1 MKNNDGRKPLALVF
15 CGFRLFLPAL
25 LKSRSD
31 LCKSKTTSI
40 VRNATGSSGD
50 LRVRAM
56 VAFLEKHSPGI
67 SPSYRECMP
76 ARSGRNTSRRVAGNS
91 ETIAL

>member
-40 VRNATGSSGD
+40 VSNATGSSGD

-56 VAFLEKHSPGI
+56 VAFLEKHKPKSC
-67 SPSYRECMP
+67 RQFRDHR
-76 ARSGRNTSRRVAGNS
+76 ALNKLAGPDPLPLHN
-91 ETIAL
+91 E